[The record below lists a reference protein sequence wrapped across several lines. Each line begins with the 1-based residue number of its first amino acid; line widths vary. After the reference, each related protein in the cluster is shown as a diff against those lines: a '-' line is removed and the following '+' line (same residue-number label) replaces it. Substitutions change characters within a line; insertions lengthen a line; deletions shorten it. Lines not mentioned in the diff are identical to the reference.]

1 MFEKYARAFVIISL
15 IAFITCPVAIAKSPD
30 FPKKPIRFLVP
41 YPAGSGN
48 DIQTRGLAP
57 YLEKYVGGAITID
70 NRPGADGRLGLNEAW
85 KSAPD
90 GYTIINAGMPT
101 PIINEKLFPGS
112 VTYRTKEFTHIYA
125 WSQDNVGLFVNAEK
139 WKTAKEFL
147 AEARTRSMVGGIS
160 GIGSVSHIAGL
171 SLAGATTMKPVNWV
185 PFKGGAETVTSLA
198 GKHID
203 FGVTTTSSAK
213 PLVDAGKLRIIMVFS
228 EEKDPVFSNAPLPH
242 EAIGLNLESLP
253 IVRGA
258 LAPPG
263 MATQIAADLRDAFAK
278 AAKDPDFLA
287 WAKKVRVEIQPMD
300 HEKFLK
306 YTVGV
311 EKEVMKYLDKIQ
323 AKGN

>member
-1 MFEKYARAFVIISL
+1 MFGKYARVFFSIILIVL
-15 IAFITCPVAIAKSPD
+15 IACTVAAAKSPD
-30 FPKKPIRFLVP
+30 FPKKPVRFIVP

-57 YLEKYVGGAITID
+57 YLEKYLGGTVTIE

-101 PIINEKLFPGS
+101 PIINEKLFSGS
-112 VTYRTKEFTHIYA
+112 VNYKTREFTHIYA

-147 AEARTRSMVGGIS
+147 AEARARSMAGGIS

-171 SLAGATTMKPVNWV
+171 SLAGATAIKPVNWV

-213 PLVDAGKLRIIMVFS
+213 PLVDAGKLRVVMIFS
-228 EEKDPVFSNAPLPH
+228 DEKDPVFPSAPLPQD
-242 EAIGLNLESLP
+242 AIGLDLEALP

-263 MATQIAADLRDAFAK
+263 MSPQIAADLRDAFAR
-278 AAKDPDFLA
+278 AAKDPEFLA
-287 WAKKVRVEIQPMD
+287 WAKKVRVEIQTMD

-306 YTVGV
+306 YTIGV
-311 EKEVMKYLDKIQ
+311 EKEVMKYLDKIEV
-323 AKGN
+323 KN